1 MRDCMSRFTCTCG
14 REFENP
20 QAFNGHKSHC
30 VPHLQSTGRLEIRQ
44 QVDFDNRTK
53 MSKVLKEKYAKIE
66 EQKNTEWI
74 AEQHTCERCGV
85 IMTTKYGTGRFC
97 SSECAHKRAQ
107 TEETK
112 QKIKEASRRAFAQ
125 GLYHQLAPDKTRT
138 NCCIVRTRMNSKQLR
153 EQYKLSPSHCS
164 ICGAELPY
172 ERRNKQTCSRSCYKK
187 LLSKTRSAAAQRKG
201 GNLNP
206 YGVRGTAKYGTYKGL
221 HCDSSWELAYAIYCL
236 DHDII
241 IERNTDGFEY
251 TYNNQQH
258 IYYPDFIVD
267 GKYIEIKNFN
277 NDQVQA
283 KIKGFPQ
290 NKELIVL
297 FKPDMKPYLDYC
309 TKTYGKNFVD
319 MYDADKPS
327 WRERKQRKS
336 A

>member
-1 MRDCMSRFTCTCG
+1 MSKFTCICG
-14 REFENP
+14 KEFDNP

-30 VPHLQSTGRLEIRQ
+30 VPHLQSTGRLEVRQ
-44 QVDFDNRTK
+44 QVDAENKQKISRGVKAKFAADR
-53 MSKVLKEKYAKIE
+53 LAAAERWKEERHA
-66 EQKNTEWI
+66 
-74 AEQHTCERCGV
+74 CEKCGV
-85 IMTTKYGTGRFC
+85 IMEIKYGSGRFC
-97 SSECAHKRAQ
+97 SRQCANSKTHSA
-107 TEETK
+107 ETK
-112 QKIKEASRRAFAQ
+112 QKIREASRRSFAK
-125 GLYHQLAPDKTRT
+125 GLYPQLTPEKTRIHS
-138 NCCIVRTRMNSKQLR
+138 CIVRTRTNSKQLR

-164 ICGAELPY
+164 ICGVELPY
-172 ERRNKQTCSRSCYKK
+172 ERRDKQTCSRSCYKK
-187 LLSKTRSAAAQRKG
+187 LLSKTGSAAAQRKG

-327 WRERKQRKS
+327 WKERKQRKS